1 MRKQSR
7 TLSSPKESM
16 EVFWVCFCL
25 KEMVQNVLAIP
36 AFPRLQSEGSLRCHA
51 LKGKKSLDILV
62 KQNMKKIDVG
72 QNIKEHCQL
81 HRGMR
86 EALGPS
92 CCSDCIT
99 NRKEPTG
106 SHCTMANSPSWN
118 FTTQE
123 QIHPRTET
131 NSHTAARELSNVVN
145 STKALRLC
153 QHRLDLVGC
162 HCNWP
167 TTVSHVQPALMERSS
182 SSGEALFFPSALK
195 MLPSNPI
202 TLNWKVLIFTTRIHL
217 S

>member
-7 TLSSPKESM
+7 TSSSPKESM

-86 EALGPS
+86 EALSPS
-92 CCSDCIT
+92 GCSDCT
-99 NRKEPTG
+99 AADPNRKEPTAL
-106 SHCTMANSPSWN
+106 TAQW
-118 FTTQE
+118 
-123 QIHPRTET
+123 QIH
-131 NSHTAARELSNVVN
+131 
-145 STKALRLC
+145 
-153 QHRLDLVGC
+153 LVGILQLRNRSAPGLKQT
-162 HCNWP
+162 HTP
-167 TTVSHVQPALMERSS
+167 QPE
-182 SSGEALFFPSALK
+182 
-195 MLPSNPI
+195 NYQ
-202 TLNWKVLIFTTRIHL
+202 TLLTAQRP
-217 S
+217 